1 MQKQQEHGIIGGL
14 VVKVIERCNL
24 NCSYCYMYNH
34 VDKSY
39 LVRPRRMSDHT
50 FDQLLQK
57 LQQYRERHEGPATGI
72 TFHGGEPTLLGH
84 LLFEKFAS
92 KARDLFGDKILLCIQ
107 TNATLVDD
115 RWVELFRRY
124 RVEVGVSCDGPP
136 KINDAFR
143 VDHRGRGSHTRMLEG
158 LLRLKEGGVMRGV
171 ICVINPAFDGLEVYE
186 YFRSIGVDCM
196 DFLIPDA
203 THDTKESL
211 YGKYGASPVAD
222 YLIPIFDEWFEADD
236 PRTKV
241 RLFGNIIRVMLGGGS
256 DSEAIGN
263 PLQNY
268 LVIETDGTIHVT
280 DALKVCAEGVSD
292 SGLNIFEHGF
302 DDLHLGSPL
311 LYTAVHEGFPLC
323 TTCSLCPE
331 RGVCGGGYLAHRY
344 SRQNEFKNPSVWC
357 RDLLML
363 ISHIR
368 GRIQV
373 ADAA

>member
-1 MQKQQEHGIIGGL
+1 M
-14 VVKVIERCNL
+14 
-24 NCSYCYMYNH
+24 
-34 VDKSY
+34 
-39 LVRPRRMSDHT
+39 
-50 FDQLLQK
+50 
-57 LQQYRERHEGPATGI
+57 
-72 TFHGGEPTLLGH
+72 
-84 LLFEKFAS
+84 
-92 KARDLFGDKILLCIQ
+92 
-107 TNATLVDD
+107 
-115 RWVELFRRY
+115 LFR
-124 RVEVGVSCDGPP
+124 S
-136 KINDAFR
+136 
-143 VDHRGRGSHTRMLEG
+143 
-158 LLRLKEGGVMRGV
+158 
-171 ICVINPAFDGLEVYE
+171 
-186 YFRSIGVDCM
+186 
-196 DFLIPDA
+196 
-203 THDTKESL
+203 
-211 YGKYGASPVAD
+211 
-222 YLIPIFDEWFEADD
+222 
-236 PRTKV
+236 
-241 RLFGNIIRVMLGGGS
+241 GGGS

-368 GRIQV
+368 ARIQV